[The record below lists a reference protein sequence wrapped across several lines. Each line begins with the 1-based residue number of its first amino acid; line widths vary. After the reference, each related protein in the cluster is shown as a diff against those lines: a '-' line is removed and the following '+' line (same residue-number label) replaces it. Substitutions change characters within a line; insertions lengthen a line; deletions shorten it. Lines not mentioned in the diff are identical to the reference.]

1 MKLSDLNTKIDI
13 EPYGMI
19 ELFGL
24 LIKDVS
30 WLLDPQTKALPAR
43 EFTVYLIQSHII
55 SPTLDFETVNGWSD
69 ELLISV
75 AARWLKDQQYDST
88 KPLPSLS
95 SFDEFEQ
102 AVYAYNDELTE
113 GSKKLLD
120 SFAKSQQQFTTTILS
135 TLFPITQAKDNVFSF
150 IAQSNVNGV
159 KSSVISDLNNLGTVL
174 SQITPKVTDN
184 LSDVISTYSAGI
196 DSLYRD
202 IFKTMHLVS
211 DTLGTLVQQ
220 LSQPAFTPPPTLM
233 QQIFAGLPDLTEY
246 AAFWK
251 EVQEANRSFGQAGF
265 GFLDHFIS
273 FRTVHRFAS
282 VHPNARHAAI
292 TNSLVA
298 TTRSKKFEDQL
309 HKPFQESSVLSRRWK
324 SVEQALDAHRRRNYY
339 VSVPALLAQ
348 VEGIIGDSLL
358 LKKLVHREGNE
369 LYLKENGKI
378 KVGKKGDPVKAT
390 GLDSLI
396 RHSKWKDDAVLHGV
410 ADLIT
415 TQLAQ
420 ERNGIMHGRK
430 IDYGTAKLSVQ
441 GLLLLFVLAT
451 MLVDFETGRP

>member
-1 MKLSDLNTKIDI
+1 MKLSDLNTKIDT
-13 EPYGMI
+13 ESYGTI

-24 LIKDVS
+24 MIKDIG
-30 WLLDPQTKALPAR
+30 WLHDPKTKKLPAR
-43 EFTVYLIQSHII
+43 DFTVHLMQSHLI

-69 ELLISV
+69 DFLLSV
-75 AARWLKDQQYDST
+75 ATRWLKDQQYDST
-88 KPLPSLS
+88 KSLPSLS

-102 AVYAYNDELTE
+102 AVYAYNEELTE
-113 GSKKLLD
+113 GSKKLFD
-120 SFAKSQQQFTTTILS
+120 SFAKSQQQLTTNLIS
-135 TLFPITQAKDNVFSF
+135 TLFPITKATDNIFNF
-150 IAQSNVNGV
+150 IAQSSINRV
-159 KSSVISDLNNLGTVL
+159 KSGAISDLSNLRTVL
-174 SQITPKVTDN
+174 SQVTPKITDN
-184 LSDVISTYSAGI
+184 LSGVISTYSAGI
-196 DSLYRD
+196 DSIYRD
-202 IFKTMHLVS
+202 ILKTTNLVS
-211 DTLGTLVQQ
+211 DTLGTIVQR
-220 LSQPAFTPPPTLM
+220 LSQPDFTPPSTVM

-246 AAFWK
+246 AEFWK
-251 EVQEANRSFGQAGF
+251 EVQEANRSFGRAGF

-273 FRTVHRFAS
+273 FRTVQRFAS

-298 TTRSKKFEDQL
+298 TTRRKNFEEKL
-309 HKPFQESSVLSRRWK
+309 HKPFQRSSVLSRRWK
-324 SVEQALDAHRRRNYY
+324 SVEQALDAHRKRNYY

-348 VEGIIGDSLL
+348 VEGVIGDALL
-358 LKKLVHREGNE
+358 LKNLVHREGNE

-378 KVGKKGDPVKAT
+378 KVGKKGDRVKAS

-410 ADLIT
+410 ADLII

-441 GLLLLFVLAT
+441 GLLLLFVLANT
-451 MLVDFETGRP
+451 FVNFETGQS